1 MDPDLRHI
9 VVTWDLDEGTG
20 LGVRYGEMPSARAA
34 SLLELAAS
42 LVREHA
48 MLLDELEDEEVEV
61 EYELEYEL
69 GYDETDDEDDE

>member
-34 SLLELAAS
+34 ALLELAAQ

-48 MLLDELEDEEVEV
+48 CLLDELEDEEVEV
-61 EYELEYEL
+61 EYEL
-69 GYDETDDEDDE
+69 GYDEDNDPEDDE

>member
-48 MLLDELEDEEVEV
+48 MLIDELEDEEVEV
-61 EYELEYEL
+61 EYEL
-69 GYDETDDEDDE
+69 GYDEDDEDDDE

>member
-48 MLLDELEDEEVEV
+48 FLLDELEDEEVEV
-61 EYELEYEL
+61 EYEL
-69 GYDETDDEDDE
+69 GYDETDNEDDE

>member
-20 LGVRYGEMPSARAA
+20 LGVRYGDMPSARAA
-34 SLLELAAS
+34 ALLELAAS

-48 MLLDELEDEEVEV
+48 CLIDELEDEGEEV
-61 EYELEYEL
+61 EYEL
-69 GYDETDDEDDE
+69 GYTEDEDDDE

>member
-48 MLLDELEDEEVEV
+48 MLIDELEDEEVEV
-61 EYELEYEL
+61 EYEL